1 MESSITHLVCSRC
14 GTAYGADEK
23 VTTCHNEDDGRL
35 DIFYDY
41 EKAKATLTK
50 ETVHERQRGVW
61 RYFELLP
68 VQNQRHIV
76 TLDEGSTPLLKCE
89 RLGRELGLR
98 ELYVKDETRNP
109 TASFKDRAMTV
120 GVSKAVEFNAHTV
133 VSASTGNAAASLS
146 AFSAKAGL
154 TCYAFVHESA
164 PSGKLAQLAC
174 TGAQVVKV
182 RNSETAEDPVVK
194 MLKLVTAKYGWYP
207 CPSFGPFN
215 PYQFEGA
222 KSIAYEI
229 TEQLDWTSPDWVV
242 IPIGGGGVLGANW
255 KGFLEAE
262 LLDMTNGKPK
272 IAGIQADGCAP
283 VVRAFKEGQDPLSIE
298 PWSNPKT
305 VAGGLRD
312 PIPWDGD
319 AAVKAIKDSGG
330 TAEAVPD
337 EEILEAQKILARR
350 EGIFAEPS
358 GAASI
363 AGMMRLVRAG
373 TIEADERVIVEITGS
388 GLKDPTTV
396 AQMFPEPK
404 LIGPRIEEFEA
415 LAISTKSSVSS

>member
-1 MESSITHLVCSRC
+1 
-14 GTAYGADEK
+14 
-23 VTTCHNEDDGRL
+23 
-35 DIFYDY
+35 
-41 EKAKATLTK
+41 
-50 ETVHERQRGVW
+50 
-61 RYFELLP
+61 
-68 VQNQRHIV
+68 
-76 TLDEGSTPLLKCE
+76 
-89 RLGRELGLR
+89 
-98 ELYVKDETRNP
+98 
-109 TASFKDRAMTV
+109 MTV

-174 TGAQVVKV
+174 TGAQVVRV
-182 RNSETAEDPVVK
+182 RNLETAEDPVVK

-229 TEQLDWTSPDWVV
+229 IEQLDWTSPDWVV

-262 LLDMTNGKPK
+262 LLDMVNGKPK

-283 VVRAFKEGQDPLSIE
+283 VVRAFKEGKDPLSIE
-298 PWSNPKT
+298 PWSNPRT

-319 AAVKAIKDSGG
+319 AALKAMKDSGG
-330 TAEAVPD
+330 TAEAVLD
-337 EEILEAQKILARR
+337 EEILEAQRLLAGR

-363 AGMMRLVRAG
+363 AGMMRLVKAG
-373 TIEADERVIVEITGS
+373 TIGADECVVVEVTGS
-388 GLKDPTTV
+388 GLKDPMTV
-396 AQMFPEPK
+396 AQMFPEPQ
-404 LIGPRIEEFEA
+404 LINPSIEEFENLNVA
-415 LAISTKSSVSS
+415 TR